1 MKYIGKKDNKQYS
14 FNSKLNK
21 CFMIVLIFVYF
32 ILIILLLEIDYN
44 HKPNETK
51 YYKN

>member
-21 CFMIVLIFVYF
+21 CFMIFLIFVYVVTK
-32 ILIILLLEIDYN
+32 LSEINYN
-44 HKPNETK
+44 RKPNETK